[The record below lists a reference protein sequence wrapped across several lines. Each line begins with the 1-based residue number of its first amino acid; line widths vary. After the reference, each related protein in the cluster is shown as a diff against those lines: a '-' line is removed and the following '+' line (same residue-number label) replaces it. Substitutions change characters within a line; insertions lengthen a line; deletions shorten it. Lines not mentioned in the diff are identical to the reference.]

1 MDQLKKDREE
11 QKFTEK
17 QATRQRLIERQSEVL
32 RNMKNKE
39 DEILN
44 KQVEEAEEKALKL
57 FEE

>member
-1 MDQLKKDREE
+1 M
-11 QKFTEK
+11 
-17 QATRQRLIERQSEVL
+17 IERQAQILKSM
-32 RNMKNKE
+32 RNKE

>member
-17 QATRQRLIERQSEVL
+17 QATRQKLIERQSEVL

>member
-1 MDQLKKDREE
+1 M
-11 QKFTEK
+11 
-17 QATRQRLIERQSEVL
+17 IERQAQILKS
-32 RNMKNKE
+32 MKNKE